1 MLTGNRVSIDIC
13 DFANDITMPN
23 PAQEGC
29 YHASCNNNLNVIWMP
44 HLPLT
49 KEVYQTKYFR
59 PNVITPMN
67 ICLSENNKQFYYN
80 SNIRPYI
87 QQPIP
92 LNTKIWAHSM
102 AKKQNFRLKDL
113 IECETGNELYL

>member
-13 DFANDITMPN
+13 DFASDITMPN
-23 PAQEGC
+23 LAQENC
-29 YHASCNNNLNVIWMP
+29 YHASCNNNLNFTWIP
-44 HLPLT
+44 HLPIT
-49 KEVYQTKYFR
+49 REVYQTKYFC
-59 PNVITPMN
+59 PNVMIPIN

-92 LNTKIWAHSM
+92 LTTKIWAHSM
-102 AKKQNFRLKDL
+102 AKKQTFRLKGL

>member
-29 YHASCNNNLNVIWMP
+29 YHASCNKNLNVIWMP

-80 SNIRPYI
+80 SKIRPYI

-92 LNTKIWAHSM
+92 LTTKIWAHSM
-102 AKKQNFRLKDL
+102 AKTQTLKLKSL